1 MHYTINSF
9 KINLRI
15 HKVNINFIFDLVS
28 DIGLTSIFP
37 VYLTRYI
44 SPFRFRTAHFTLV
57 RTQPNNPESLA
68 LEHINSGKPTT
79 SSIINKILSNQNIIV
94 TDLKLK
100 ELLKVKGVEIDL
112 PLTTPKNNKILENLT
127 GKSKYKGFFGVY
139 MFIHK
144 KTAQK
149 YVGSSNLLRR
159 RMDYYFKEELTTSLF
174 KDKDKEAGKIL
185 PFLKKEGLKAF
196 KLIIFKLD
204 TNKFSIQDALILE
217 QYFLLNKEFNLNTLR
232 VVNAGSSKGEAV
244 FVYDLTCKT
253 LYYHAKSKIE
263 LKRVL
268 KIHTETSKKY
278 VDSKIP
284 YLNKFLLLSY
294 SIPTASISNIPIE
307 ELVDIMQKE
316 RQSLYILGTRRNI
329 PVNLEI
335 KEGNTFVVHRLNGEP
350 SDAPTLNFN
359 SLTSCIEYLRVL
371 GLTIKRDTLTKYIKN
386 GKVFHNFLCKYSD
399 KALPNNFEEVGL
411 IIDEYKK
418 AAQKIVPQSSND
430 SLKVNKKNKPIFVRG
445 QNFEKEFES
454 IMVTVKYFDTLNIKL
469 DRKTLNNRLKDGK
482 IYKDYYFAYK

>member
-1 MHYTINSF
+1 
-9 KINLRI
+9 
-15 HKVNINFIFDLVS
+15 
-28 DIGLTSIFP
+28 
-37 VYLTRYI
+37 
-44 SPFRFRTAHFTLV
+44 
-57 RTQPNNPESLA
+57 
-68 LEHINSGKPTT
+68 
-79 SSIINKILSNQNIIV
+79 
-94 TDLKLK
+94 
-100 ELLKVKGVEIDL
+100 
-112 PLTTPKNNKILENLT
+112 
-127 GKSKYKGFFGVY
+127 
-139 MFIHK
+139 
-144 KTAQK
+144 
-149 YVGSSNLLRR
+149 
-159 RMDYYFKEELTTSLF
+159 
-174 KDKDKEAGKIL
+174 
-185 PFLKKEGLKAF
+185 
-196 KLIIFKLD
+196 
-204 TNKFSIQDALILE
+204 
-217 QYFLLNKEFNLNTLR
+217 LNTLR
-232 VVNAGSSKGEAV
+232 VVNAGSSKGDAV

-329 PVNLEI
+329 PVKLEI
-335 KEGNTFVVHRLNGEP
+335 KEGNTFVEQRSTAH
-350 SDAPTLNFN
+350 SDAVTLNFY

-418 AAQKIVPQSSND
+418 AGGILKIVPQSSND
-430 SLKVNKKNKPIFVRG
+430 SLKVNKKNKHILVRG

-469 DRKTLNNRLKDGK
+469 NRKTLKIRLKDGK